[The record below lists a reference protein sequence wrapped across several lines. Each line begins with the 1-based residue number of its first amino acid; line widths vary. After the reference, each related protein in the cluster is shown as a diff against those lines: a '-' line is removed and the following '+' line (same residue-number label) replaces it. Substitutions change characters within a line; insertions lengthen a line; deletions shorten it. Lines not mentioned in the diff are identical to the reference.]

1 GRSPYEAPEHTSS
14 SLTDATPPTVRRTS
28 ALHADGYVQHYD
40 ERGHPVNTESKNFGR
55 ELRRAKNDILSTMGI
70 VVSEDGNRGRSEQEK
85 IDMIVAENDY
95 GSYTDLQ
102 KLYTY
107 PFNEYNKPGM
117 CFPWKSRFLFRWG
130 SGMGGVNMSLY
141 LSISSSRALNR
152 HYTEPLSKQRH
163 RIEARESI
171 IHHLTLCVSS
181 LNSGCGLILTI
192 LLVLEAFCIGFLVP
206 FGEFA
211 AMQLPHFPA
220 DLSVHSLSAFVLNL
234 FKAPSLF
241 YIYVYLR
248 PLIEIRLYR
257 FIRRRLPKP
266 SLSDDLSIKVAFD
279 NDLIDWMVP
288 TLGRRSEEEMR
299 RSNLSFMDD
308 LLYEL
313 STFQQWMSS
322 KLSFRRK
329 RATHVPRQAPDIS
342 RGQECPESLPGN
354 TEHIHTTQSSQ
365 PPIRS
370 ATDSH
375 LPLQEQPHDRD
386 IIASN
391 SMSSSDV
398 DPDGRR
404 AISDEENQI
413 PSPPAETGN
422 GDIVD
427 LTPLRRARHMTPT
440 EDISPPREQEGRHGD
455 AGIDEST
462 RDSRSDTLL
471 SQSSSTS
478 SSQSSPQVRAQV
490 IQNSDVIAME
500 LQLESH
506 HTQGQA
512 QGNHRPGNDSNR
524 PALNGEPADRRSISD
539 FIDSLLSNQGQNL
552 ATILNS
558 ETMDSDALS
567 NLTTGASPEVGDN
580 ATPLVPFGRPDDT
593 TGEQLALEST
603 VEPPVSSS
611 VNILPDVVEEPS
623 HDDTNLQ
630 ISDVQPNMDNDLESD
645 IFPHI
650 SDPSVRPSTATGAPA
665 ASSPAHRVTILSALP
680 VDSLASHLASMITT
694 ALFVPLESF
703 YLRSLAASYLSST
716 GASPALRSDVY
727 GLGVWCG
734 AGSRSDALAY
744 MGKMTLM
751 MGMQAAMN
759 VSVWGIISGTAIR
772 IGRRWCG
779 WGSL

>member
-1 GRSPYEAPEHTSS
+1 MGRRAYLNRLALGRSPYEAPEHTSS
-14 SLTDATPPTVRRTS
+14 SLADATPPTVRRTS

-95 GSYTDLQ
+95 GLVMNHFPNNDTGS
-102 KLYTY
+102 KLVRASFTILH
-107 PFNEYNKPGM
+107 
-117 CFPWKSRFLFRWG
+117 SA
-130 SGMGGVNMSLY
+130 GV
-141 LSISSSRALNR
+141 
-152 HYTEPLSKQRH
+152 
-163 RIEARESI
+163 
-171 IHHLTLCVSS
+171 
-181 LNSGCGLILTI
+181 
-192 LLVLEAFCIGFLVP
+192 LLVLAMQTYIYSLLQSLHLIHHTSFPGIGFLVP

-427 LTPLRRARHMTPT
+427 LTPLRRARHNTPT
-440 EDISPPREQEGRHGD
+440 EDISPPREQEGRHDD